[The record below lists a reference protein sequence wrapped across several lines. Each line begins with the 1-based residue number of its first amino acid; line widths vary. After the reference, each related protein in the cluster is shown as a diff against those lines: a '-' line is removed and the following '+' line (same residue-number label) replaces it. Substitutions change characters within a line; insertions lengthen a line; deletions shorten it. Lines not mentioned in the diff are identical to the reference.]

1 MSEKLLSSEDL
12 VQNSSSTTPAEDEEW
27 KRVELLGLSPESR
40 RKAIGS
46 KFTSEEND
54 IEKRDE
60 EDVNSSLTGKE
71 TDNPVDD
78 SDKREEEPGSKEITS
93 KEVKYRAVFKC
104 VLPLI
109 MF

>member
-1 MSEKLLSSEDL
+1 MSEKLLSPEDL

-27 KRVELLGLSPESR
+27 KRVEFLGLSPESQ

-46 KFTSEEND
+46 KSTSEEID
-54 IEKRDE
+54 IEKCDE

-71 TDNPVDD
+71 TDNSVDD
-78 SDKREEEPGSKEITS
+78 SDKREEPGSKEITS

-109 MF
+109 MV

>member
-1 MSEKLLSSEDL
+1 MSEKLLSPEDL

-27 KRVELLGLSPESR
+27 KRVEFLGLSPESQ

-46 KFTSEEND
+46 KSTSEEID
-54 IEKRDE
+54 IEKCDE

-109 MF
+109 MV